1 MGNLLNMTSH
11 TLQIDIPLELAWY
24 KNSRY
29 NREQSIPV
37 AAAAVAP
44 SSSTSMC
51 AFWTTSDTS
60 KGSCEILCRFAWGVN
75 MSVRPIWET

>member
-1 MGNLLNMTSH
+1 MISH
-11 TLQIDIPLELAWY
+11 VLQLDIPLELAWY

-44 SSSTSMC
+44 SSSTSIC
-51 AFWTTSDTS
+51 AFWTTFDTS
-60 KGSCEILCRFAWGVN
+60 KGCCEIPCRFAWGVN
-75 MSVRPIWET
+75 MSVRPIWEA